1 MSLITHSLNLSLSL
15 SRLTYAGGWQGLN
28 RTLMEARRGG
38 ERYLPPWQDTLF
50 AEDEDEEDER
60 IPLHPKYRQNEELR
74 RKSYYKGQYRYFL
87 FGLAFLQTLC
97 ASGVVLG
104 WAALAALLH
113 QRSIYRGTDCSSTTP
128 PVDQPSGGGGT
139 VDGSMSGEDSTGGQP
154 TWCQEQQARLALV
167 YALGLTGMYASR
179 AAFAWFM
186 DTFGAK
192 RTAVVGSIVFG
203 LGAFLFILA
212 LDQGDLLSSL
222 LRSLLLFSLPHTHPR
237 VG

>member
-1 MSLITHSLNLSLSL
+1 
-15 SRLTYAGGWQGLN
+15 
-28 RTLMEARRGG
+28 MEARRGG
-38 ERYLPPWQDTLF
+38 ERNLPPWQDTLF
-50 AEDEDEEDER
+50 GEGEDEDDER

-113 QRSIYRGTDCSSTTP
+113 QRSIYRGTDCSTTTTTP
-128 PVDQPSGGGGT
+128 PVDQPSGGGGGA

-167 YALGLTGMYASR
+167 YALGLIGMYASR

-212 LDQGDLLSSL
+212 LDQGDLL
-222 LRSLLLFSLPHTHPR
+222 LLLFLRSTTKLLSSRAHTHTHTHTSYAYGWVEHLQRWISTRTPSD
-237 VG
+237 

>member
-1 MSLITHSLNLSLSL
+1 
-15 SRLTYAGGWQGLN
+15 
-28 RTLMEARRGG
+28 MEARRGG
-38 ERYLPPWQDTLF
+38 ERNLPPWQDTLF
-50 AEDEDEEDER
+50 GEGEDEDDER

-113 QRSIYRGTDCSSTTP
+113 QRSIYRGTDCSTTTTTP
-128 PVDQPSGGGGT
+128 PVDQPSGGGGGA

-167 YALGLTGMYASR
+167 YALGLIGMYASR

-212 LDQGDLLSSL
+212 LDQGDLLL
-222 LRSLLLFSLPHTHPR
+222 LLLFLLSTPKLLSSHTHTHTSYAYGWVEHLQRWISTRTPSD
-237 VG
+237 